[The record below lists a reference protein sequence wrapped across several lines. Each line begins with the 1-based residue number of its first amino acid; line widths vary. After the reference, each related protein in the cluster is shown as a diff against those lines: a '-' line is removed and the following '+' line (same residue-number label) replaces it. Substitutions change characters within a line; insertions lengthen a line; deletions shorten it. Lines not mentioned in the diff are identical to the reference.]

1 MPHSHQLTGH
11 TDKNET
17 EFLELTEIVNQMN
30 LSDIYRTFHP
40 NTKVFTF
47 FSAHHETF

>member
-30 LSDIYRTFHP
+30 SSSSKILTVS
-40 NTKVFTF
+40 VFIMTRKIKLG
-47 FSAHHETF
+47 HV